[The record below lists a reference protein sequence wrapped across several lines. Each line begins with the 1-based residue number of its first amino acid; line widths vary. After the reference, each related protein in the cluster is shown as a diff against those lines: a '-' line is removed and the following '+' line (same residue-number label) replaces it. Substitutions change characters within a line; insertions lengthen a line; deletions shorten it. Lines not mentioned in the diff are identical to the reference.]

1 MRLPCACVQVS
12 ATGTAGSSSP
22 SVAAARVL
30 TSPKRLQAAV
40 TARMQQLQ
48 EDKHGQGGEQLH
60 KLPSGEDTLQAL
72 LELQDD
78 IAEYDTHVYSR
89 MSQRDLQGL

>member
-1 MRLPCACVQVS
+1 
-12 ATGTAGSSSP
+12 
-22 SVAAARVL
+22 
-30 TSPKRLQAAV
+30 
-40 TARMQQLQ
+40 MQQLQ